1 MSSTSM
7 WLMVRH
13 QDGTITGIRSL
24 ARDVT
29 DRPRAVHAEPIVP
42 WSDWTH
48 TVWVTAADYEAAR
61 HAARAAGLSRG
72 HAAIRVAR

>member
-1 MSSTSM
+1 MSSTPI

-13 QDGTITGIRSL
+13 QDDTITGIRSL

-29 DRPRAVHAEPIVP
+29 DRPRTVRAEPIVP

-48 TVWVTAADYEAAR
+48 TVYVTAPDYEAAQD
-61 HAARAAGLSRG
+61 AAHVIFTAYL
-72 HAAIRVAR
+72 AREAQR